1 MTHPRPRLSEIR
13 ATIRAATL
21 EDESS
26 AVRER
31 IDAAGLA
38 RADRESIVAR
48 AVDLVRTT
56 RARAGTSIM
65 QGFLAEYGLSTRE
78 GVALMCLAEALLRV
92 PDTETI
98 DALIEDKIGASDWAA
113 HLGHSSSPLVNAST
127 WALLLTGK
135 VLGEAEEG
143 LAGALREAIRRLG
156 EPVIRAAVAQA
167 MRELGHQFVL
177 GRDIREAMRR
187 AAAME
192 ASGYSFSYDM
202 LGEAARTEAD
212 ARRYHLA
219 YSDSITALAAVDR
232 GAGIRDHPGVSVKLS
247 ALHPRYEFAQ
257 RDRVMTELVA
267 RLRSLALL
275 AQSAGIGL
283 NVDAEEADRL
293 DLSLDVIEA
302 VLADPALAG
311 WDGFGVVVQAYGKRA
326 PHVID
331 WLHELSRQLE
341 RRVMVRLVK
350 GAYWDTEV
358 KRAQVLGLDGFPVFT
373 RKAGTDV
380 SYLACTRRLLAMT
393 DRIYP
398 QFATH
403 NAHTMA
409 AVLHMAGDVAD
420 FEFQRLHG
428 MGEALHEAVR
438 AAHGT
443 RCRIYAPVGAHHDL
457 LAYLVR
463 RLLENGANSSFV
475 NQIVDE
481 SVTPEEI
488 ARDPIAV
495 IEGLGGAVSNP
506 CIAAPADLFMPERR
520 NAKGW
525 DLTDPLAVAAVEAER
540 ERFQTAVWEAG
551 PLIAG
556 VAAGFERAE
565 VRNPEVRNP
574 DTRNPDKRVL
584 EAGDSVRVDGTGGN
598 RGDRGRVH
606 AVRNPARTEEIVGHV
621 THATPADV
629 DAALEAARAGA
640 PAWASTSA
648 EDRASRVRRV
658 ADLYE
663 ASAAELFALAAREAG
678 KTWLDGIG
686 EVREACDFAR
696 FYANE
701 ALRECA
707 HRQRTPR
714 GVIACISPWN
724 FPLAIFS
731 GQILAA
737 LAAGNAVVAKPAEQ
751 TPLIAARV
759 VALMHAAGIP
769 REVVQLLP
777 GDGATVGAAL
787 ACDPRVDGVCF
798 TGSTAT
804 ARLIDR
810 AMAGHLAP
818 DAPLIAETGGLNAMI
833 VDSTALP
840 EQAVRDIVAS
850 AFQSAG
856 QRCSALRILYV
867 QREVE
872 ERILEMLF
880 GAIDELRIGDPWD
893 LATDVGPVIDDEARE
908 RIESYCRRAEREG
921 RALKRLAAP
930 DDGRFVPPTVLR
942 VDGIEALE
950 EEVFGPVLHVA
961 AYDAGHIEAVVDAVN
976 ASGYGLTFGLHTR
989 IDDRVQHI
997 VDRVRAG
1004 NIYVNRNQIGAV
1016 VGSQPFGG
1024 EGASGTG
1031 PKVGGPHYLRRL
1043 MVSATTAGGAPA
1055 GPVVDATRLAAA
1067 VSEASRAMRA
1077 GPHRGG
1083 RTGHARSDSDSDA
1096 GGCEDAGK
1104 VRHDKEKGIK
1114 AGGFG
1119 EAGQAGGA
1127 RLPPFDLPGPTGE
1140 SNRLSFAPRG
1150 VVLCLGPGAAA
1161 TETQIATALDAGNAV
1176 VAVADRATT
1185 AFESLVPDSR
1195 VVLLDGRIDPDS
1207 LITVDAIA
1215 AVACGADRDVL
1226 GAIRKALAR
1235 RPGPILPLITE
1246 PGAAERYVLERHVCV
1261 DTTAAG
1267 GNATLLAL
1275 ADG

>member
-1 MTHPRPRLSEIR
+1 MAHPRPRLSEIR
-13 ATIRAATL
+13 ATMRAATL
-21 EDESS
+21 EDESR
-26 AVRER
+26 AVRDR
-31 IDAAGLA
+31 VDAAGLT
-38 RADRESIVAR
+38 RTDRESVVAR

-56 RARAGTSIM
+56 RARAGASIM

-135 VLGEAEEG
+135 VLGEAEQG
-143 LAGALREAIRRLG
+143 LAGVLHEAMRRLG

-177 GRDIREAMRR
+177 GRDIREARDR

-192 ASGYSFSYDM
+192 AQGYSFSYDM

-219 YSDSITALAAVDR
+219 YSDSITALADVGR
-232 GAGIRDHPGVSVKLS
+232 GTGIRNRPGVSVKLS
-247 ALHPRYEFAQ
+247 ALHARYEFAQ
-257 RDRVMTELVA
+257 RDRVMTELAA

-302 VLADPALAG
+302 VLTDPALAG

-331 WLHELSRQLE
+331 WLHELAGQLA

-350 GAYWDTEV
+350 GAYWDTEI
-358 KRAQVLGLDGFPVFT
+358 KRAQVLGLDGFPVCT
-373 RKAGTDV
+373 RKASTDV
-380 SYLACTRRLLAMT
+380 SYLACTRRLLGMT

-438 AAHGT
+438 EAHGT

-495 IEGLGGAVSNP
+495 VEGFGDAVANP
-506 CIAAPADLFMPERR
+506 RIAAPADIYMPARR
-520 NAKGW
+520 NSKGW

-540 ERFQTAVWEAG
+540 EAFRTAVWQAG

-556 VAAGFERAE
+556 AVVG
-565 VRNPEVRNP
+565 
-574 DTRNPDKRVL
+574 T
-584 EAGDSVRVDGTGGN
+584 EARE
-598 RGDRGRVH
+598 
-606 AVRNPARTEEIVGHV
+606 VRNPARADDVVGHV
-621 THATPADV
+621 THSATADIE
-629 DAALEAARAGA
+629 AAFGAARAGTA
-640 PAWASTSA
+640 AWASMRV
-648 EDRASRVRRV
+648 EERASRVRRV

-663 ASAAELFALAAREAG
+663 AHAAELFALAAREAG
-678 KTWLDGIG
+678 KTWLDGVG

-701 ALRECA
+701 ALRECT
-707 HRQRTPR
+707 RGQRAPR

-751 TPLIAARV
+751 TPLIAARA
-759 VALMHAAGIP
+759 VALMHEAGIP

-804 ARLIDR
+804 ARLINR
-810 AMAGHLAP
+810 AMAEHLAP

-840 EQAVRDIVAS
+840 EQAVRDIVTS

-908 RIESYCRRAEREG
+908 RIEWYCRHAELDDRL
-921 RALKRLAAP
+921 LKRVAAP
-930 DDGRFVPPTVLR
+930 SEGRFVPPTVLR
-942 VDGIEALE
+942 VDGIQSLE

-961 AYDAGHIEAVVDAVN
+961 SFDADRIDAVVDAVN
-976 ASGYGLTFGLHTR
+976 AAGYGLTFGLHTR

-1031 PKVGGPHYLRRL
+1031 PKAGGPHYVRRL
-1043 MVSATTAGGAPA
+1043 TAGAPVAEGMPA
-1055 GPVVDATRLAAA
+1055 GPGVDGIRLAAA
-1067 VSEASRAMRA
+1067 VAEVSRGMAAR
-1077 GPHRGG
+1077 PHRGG
-1083 RTGHARSDSDSDA
+1083 QTGHPRHNPDSDSGA
-1096 GGCEDAGK
+1096 GGAGK
-1104 VRHDKEKGIK
+1104 VRHSEETGSETIR
-1114 AGGFG
+1114 FG
-1119 EAGQAGGA
+1119 EVGRTGGA
-1127 RLPPFDLPGPTGE
+1127 RFAPLDLPSPTGE

-1150 VVLCLGPGAAA
+1150 VVLCLGLGTAA
-1161 TETQIATALDAGNAV
+1161 TEAQIATALDAGNAV
-1176 VAVADRATT
+1176 VAVADGATE
-1185 AFESLVPDSR
+1185 AFESLVPDPR
-1195 VVLLDGRIDPDS
+1195 IVLLDGQVDPES
-1207 LITVDAIA
+1207 LVTVDGIA
-1215 AVACGADRDVL
+1215 AVACSADRDVL
-1226 GAIRKALAR
+1226 GAMREALAR
-1235 RPGPILPLITE
+1235 RPGPILPLIAE
-1246 PGAAERYVLERHVCV
+1246 PAAVERYVLERHVCV

-1267 GNATLLAL
+1267 GNASLLA
-1275 ADG
+1275 AAEA